1 MQVFRLRPDLA
12 FASDLYR
19 DAKSVA
25 PVVCVYRLRIRAG
38 VYVGTDREPATILCL
53 PWKSWTL
60 NPKRGYLSSIR

>member
-25 PVVCVYRLRIRAG
+25 PVACVHVCVYARAFMSA
-38 VYVGTDREPATILCL
+38 DDAPATILCL

-60 NPKRGYLSSIR
+60 NPKRGYSSSIR